1 MTKPDSNIPLTVN
14 DRQRSNLGALIP
26 GKWIHKVY
34 GAVMLV
40 VLIFAFVPG
49 ILGKKEMKGFCE
61 ALAVGSSVPTV
72 KSQALARNYEFT
84 ALANDQAVVEDEG
97 NFGPQRCELR
107 FGASGLASATYFF
120 Y

>member
-1 MTKPDSNIPLTVN
+1 MNNSESKTPLTVN

-40 VLIFAFVPG
+40 VVIVAFVPG
-49 ILGKKEMKGFCE
+49 IAGKREMKGFCE
-61 ALAVGSSVPTV
+61 ALVVGSSVPTV

-84 ALANDQAVVEDEG
+84 PMADDQAVVEDEG
-97 NFGPQRCELR
+97 YFGPQRCELR
-107 FGASGLASATYFF
+107 FGASGLASATYFL